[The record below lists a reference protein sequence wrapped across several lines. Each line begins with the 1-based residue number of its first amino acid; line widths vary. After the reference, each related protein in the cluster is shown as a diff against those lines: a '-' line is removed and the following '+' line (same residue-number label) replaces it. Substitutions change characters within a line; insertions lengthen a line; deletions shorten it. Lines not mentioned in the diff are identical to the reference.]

1 MGRVYDATI
10 HVDLGSD
17 QTSLHNPWAGGYYP
31 AGMGYEE
38 ANTLMELFS
47 AVDAGLGVLPWSSC
61 PSNSYITQIPSV
73 PGSLWSAKLPR
84 LGGPEMFFAFVVS
97 PRWIRP
103 VALDEEESLSRSSSQ
118 MFHPPVGA
126 GVSIFKDLI
135 IETPGLIGLSGVA
148 RRGSGGVLR
157 HYHRFCSA
165 WAGERTG
172 SAGVDS
178 R

>member
-1 MGRVYDATI
+1 MA
-10 HVDLGSD
+10 
-17 QTSLHNPWAGGYYP
+17 AP
-31 AGMGYEE
+31 AGLTILGLAFSSRPRSVEFDRRRME
-38 ANTLMELFS
+38 AVHSRRCGTGRFAVVLLPIEFKDSTL
-47 AVDAGLGVLPWSSC
+47 
-61 PSNSYITQIPSV
+61 IPSV

-103 VALDEEESLSRSSSQ
+103 VALDEEESLSRSSSL
-118 MFHPPVGA
+118 MFPPPVGA
-126 GVSIFKDLI
+126 GVFIFQGLI
-135 IETPGLIGLSGVA
+135 IATPGLIGPSGVA

-165 WAGERTG
+165 WAGEKTG